1 MLLCT
6 FTVYVLCTYCARTV
20 YVLECELIGV
30 YCCCLFFCLL
40 QSLSYFFLFLSL
52 TLSLFLSLI
61 MSHSLSHSRSHT
73 HTHTHTS
80 SFHDRYNSKFDCL
93 SHVINKDGPRAL
105 YRGAWPSI
113 LRALPSYAVS
123 FWGYETTLAFMEK
136 KRTKSPLICGEKKE

>member
-1 MLLCT
+1 M
-6 FTVYVLCTYCARTV
+6 YVLCTYCARTV
-20 YVLECELIGV
+20 YVLECEFIGV

-40 QSLSYFFLFLSL
+40 QSLSFFFLFLSL
-52 TLSLFLSLI
+52 TLSL
-61 MSHSLSHSRSHT
+61 SLSHSISLSLTLSHT
-73 HTHTHTS
+73 HTHTIYI
-80 SFHDRYNSKFDCL
+80 FHDRYNSMFDCL

-136 KRTKSPLICGEKKE
+136 KRTKSSLICGEKKD